1 MAKDINAVFIVG
13 RLTRDAEL
21 KYLNNGTAVCDF
33 SIAVNRLK
41 RSGDQW
47 DSEASFFDITMFGPR
62 TEKIVQ
68 YLLKGQQIAVN
79 GELRQDRWEKDGQTR
94 SKVKIIANDIQLL
107 GKGNS
112 GGGSG
117 NYEGNRSETRN
128 SGPSER
134 KSFGG
139 FQPANSNGP
148 ENFEDDIPF

>member
-107 GKGNS
+107 GKASS

-117 NYEGNRSETRN
+117 NYGGNRSENQSNR
-128 SGPSER
+128 PSNE
-134 KSFGG
+134 SFGG
-139 FQPANSNGP
+139 FKPASSNGP